1 MIANQEMH
9 MNYMIGLIGSF
20 RYGILLTNQ
29 DQAIKGKFQM
39 KFIDDAQS
47 LPQCGEGKLGRNQ
60 SR

>member
-1 MIANQEMH
+1 
-9 MNYMIGLIGSF
+9 MNYMIGLIGSL

-60 SR
+60 SRWV